1 VSEERDISGILEIL
15 DDDYARAILEATRQ
29 KQMSAKEL
37 SEVCDM
43 SVSTVSRRVN
53 TLLEYDLLI
62 ERTHI
67 DPDGHHYSE
76 YEAQLDRVD
85 VRLLESG
92 FDVRIELREDA
103 ADRFRRIW
111 DTMRN
116 K

>member
-1 VSEERDISGILEIL
+1 VSEERDISGVLAIL

-29 KQMSAKEL
+29 TQMSAKEL
-37 SEVCDM
+37 SEECNM

-53 TLLEYDLLI
+53 TLLKYDLLV
-62 ERTHI
+62 ERTHM

-76 YEAQLDRVD
+76 YEAQLDRVE
-85 VRLLESG
+85 VQLLKSG

-103 ADRFRRIW
+103 PDRFSRLW

-116 K
+116 D

>member
-1 VSEERDISGILEIL
+1 MSEERDISGILEIL

-53 TLLEYDLLI
+53 TLLEYNLLT

-76 YEAQLDRVD
+76 YEARLDRVD
-85 VRLLESG
+85 IQLLETG
-92 FDVRIELREDA
+92 FDVHIELREDA
-103 ADRFRRIW
+103 ADRFTRIW
-111 DTMRN
+111 SNMRN
-116 K
+116 E

>member
-1 VSEERDISGILEIL
+1 MSEERNISGILEIL
-15 DDDYARAILEATRQ
+15 DDDYARAILEATRR

-37 SEVCDM
+37 SEVCEM

-67 DPDGHHYSE
+67 DPNGHHYSE
-76 YEAQLDRVD
+76 YEAQLDRID
-85 VRLLESG
+85 VRLLETG

-103 ADRFRRIW
+103 PDRLARLW
-111 DTMRN
+111 DTMRRE
-116 K
+116 